1 MDMDLYKKGL
11 LFVII
16 LCLLCSCSNGG
27 HDEQETEQEI
37 TTVPIDEKEVIK
49 LDSKPLTIIY
59 YSADLWGVPVSRE
72 DNLALNFIAISNL
85 CEKKFGFK
93 VKFQQYDEATAQE
106 NVFQAYIKAGLD
118 ADLVFP
124 SPVRP
129 SIDPSLVQKTY
140 FWGDRYIEDGL
151 YTDLTPYLRL
161 CPEAQLNFEKYPY
174 IKEMSTRNGKTYAIY
189 TGMPSISVLALYVK
203 KELLE
208 QTKTDIQSLNEIDEI
223 YSFMYNLYGENPPDS
238 AQKILLDRPEVM
250 TEYSI
255 YNSGYYPLFSQS
267 FDFLLRSS
275 DKNYIPYPIE
285 DTEVLDYLLEK
296 FLPFFERSYFRYDEK
311 YMDFLFDGSQDL
323 FLSNDPL
330 RYIKYFTRGNQNVFQ
345 KYSIVLL
352 KDQKPVIDRYD
363 SILPIMVPSTST
375 QPEKAMVFMQWLM
388 TDEDVAD
395 ILTFGSQ
402 IMNLKHYTFSEDGTI
417 LPEKNNT
424 IYAFCHL
431 IANFSKKAFLY
442 GNQAFDIGAQYRDL
456 TYRAEY
462 PDFYKLVESQHF
474 YYDFLSESYR
484 NTYLL
489 QAKRENFLTNRM
501 IEWMN
506 DPDSLSNADTINEDL
521 RKITDAKALIDEAK
535 KYISKV
541 LESSY

>member
-1 MDMDLYKKGL
+1 MDLYKKGL

-140 FWGDRYIEDGL
+140 FWGDRYIEDRL

-174 IKEMSTRNGKTYAIY
+174 IKKMSTRNGKTYAIY

-238 AQKILLDRPEVM
+238 AQKILLDRPEGLGV
-250 TEYSI
+250 
-255 YNSGYYPLFSQS
+255 
-267 FDFLLRSS
+267 
-275 DKNYIPYPIE
+275 
-285 DTEVLDYLLEK
+285 
-296 FLPFFERSYFRYDEK
+296 
-311 YMDFLFDGSQDL
+311 
-323 FLSNDPL
+323 
-330 RYIKYFTRGNQNVFQ
+330 
-345 KYSIVLL
+345 
-352 KDQKPVIDRYD
+352 
-363 SILPIMVPSTST
+363 
-375 QPEKAMVFMQWLM
+375 
-388 TDEDVAD
+388 
-395 ILTFGSQ
+395 
-402 IMNLKHYTFSEDGTI
+402 
-417 LPEKNNT
+417 
-424 IYAFCHL
+424 
-431 IANFSKKAFLY
+431 
-442 GNQAFDIGAQYRDL
+442 
-456 TYRAEY
+456 
-462 PDFYKLVESQHF
+462 
-474 YYDFLSESYR
+474 
-484 NTYLL
+484 
-489 QAKRENFLTNRM
+489 
-501 IEWMN
+501 
-506 DPDSLSNADTINEDL
+506 
-521 RKITDAKALIDEAK
+521 
-535 KYISKV
+535 
-541 LESSY
+541 